1 MFQYSYAKHRS
12 DWFELLYMNYTIY
25 EKLKKLYYILYM
37 KLLATKKKLSVHRSS
52 DIYKIPIITRSMEYF
67 KEFIAFEDPNL
78 TNVLES

>member
-1 MFQYSYAKHRS
+1 
-12 DWFELLYMNYTIY
+12 
-25 EKLKKLYYILYM
+25 M

-78 TNVLES
+78 TNVLESQNKALSRVNKAAKKAYVKDTT